1 MIQETQ
7 KPQLNIPVVSTSLYV
22 GQTVWYKSLSGR
34 RGDDVSLTETK
45 IASVGKKYFETEE
58 RYLGRFFKDTLK
70 HDAGQYSSRYQIYLS
85 KEQYEN
91 EVEANQIYSELR
103 NIFSSYGRTNMEL
116 SKLRAILSIV
126 RS

>member
-1 MIQETQ
+1 MTQETQ

-34 RGDDVSLTETK
+34 RGDDVSLKETK
-45 IASVGKKYFETEE
+45 ILSVGKKYFETEE

-70 HDAGQYSSRYQIYLS
+70 HDAGQYSSRYQIYLN

>member
-22 GQTVWYKSLSGR
+22 GQTVWYKSLLGR
-34 RGDDVSLTETK
+34 RGDDVSLKETK

>member
-34 RGDDVSLTETK
+34 RGDDVSLKETK

-58 RYLGRFFKDTLK
+58 RYLGIFFKDTLK

>member
-1 MIQETQ
+1 MTQETQ

-34 RGDDVSLTETK
+34 RGDDVSLKETK

-70 HDAGQYSSRYQIYLS
+70 HDAGQYSSRYQIYLT

>member
-1 MIQETQ
+1 MGQETQ
-7 KPQLNIPVVSTSLYV
+7 NQQTSLSV
-22 GQTVWYKSLSGR
+22 GQTVWYKSLSDR
-34 RGDDVSLTETK
+34 SRDDVSLKETK
-45 IASVGKKYFETEE
+45 ITNVGKKYFEIEE

-70 HDAGQYSSRYQIYLS
+70 NDGGKYSSRYRIYLS

-91 EVEANQIYSELR
+91 EVEANQICEELR
-103 NIFSSYGRTNMEL
+103 DIFSSYSGKNIEL

>member
-1 MIQETQ
+1 MAHE
-7 KPQLNIPVVSTSLYV
+7 PQNQQFNTPVSINSLMV
-22 GQTVWYKSLSGR
+22 GQTIWYKLLSGR
-34 RGDDVSLTETK
+34 TGDDVSLKETK

>member
-1 MIQETQ
+1 MTQEAQ
-7 KPQLNIPVVSTSLYV
+7 KPQLNIPVVSTSLSV

-34 RGDDVSLTETK
+34 KGDDVSLKETK
-45 IASVGKKYFETEE
+45 ISSVGKKYFETKE
-58 RYLGRFFKDTLK
+58 RYLGRFFKDSLK

-91 EVEANQIYSELR
+91 EVEANRIYSELR